1 MMKRIIA
8 LILILNV
15 SACAELQ
22 QVVNQFPQGGL
33 GNDEIAS
40 GLRQALNFGI
50 DKQVSKLTAE
60 DGFFKNELVKILL
73 PEELQKVDGI
83 GPSTY
88 KKISKD
94 ITVTNKLK
102 EVPSKGRISS
112 SIEYE

>member
-1 MMKRIIA
+1 MKKKMVLLLVSLLISFPALAVIDLNKASQIELETLTGIGPTKAKAII
-8 LILILNV
+8 
-15 SACAELQ
+15 EYRKTH
-22 QVVNQFPQGGL
+22 GGF
-33 GNDEIAS
+33 NNI
-40 GLRQALNFGI
+40 
-50 DKQVSKLTAE
+50 
-60 DGFFKNELVKILL
+60 
-73 PEELQKVDGI
+73 EELQKVDGI